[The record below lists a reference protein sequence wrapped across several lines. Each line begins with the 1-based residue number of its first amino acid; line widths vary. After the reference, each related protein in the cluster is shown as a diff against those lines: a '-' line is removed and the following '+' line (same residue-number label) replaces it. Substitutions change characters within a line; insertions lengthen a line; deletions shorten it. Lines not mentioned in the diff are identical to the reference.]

1 MTRVFFTPS
10 STPNTRGYCPWRN
23 ATNRYLGLRFRID
36 GKTHFGWARFTIK
49 AQARGVVA
57 TLTGYAY
64 ETVPNKPIIA
74 GKTKGSDDNRI
85 VEEPNASLAAP
96 ASNLHTSG
104 Y

>member
-1 MTRVFFTPS
+1 
-10 STPNTRGYCPWRN
+10 
-23 ATNRYLGLRFRID
+23 LRFRID